1 MFDFESRFEVAW
13 GLGWKQGHTANEH
26 KDLLSDGNGLNCIMM
41 IVAQFYKLTKNH

>member
-26 KDLLSDGNGLNCIMM
+26 KDLLTVMEM
-41 IVAQFYKLTKNH
+41 V